1 MMLIVAT
8 TLALSGRLVLLPIA
22 GQEGRATPAT
32 PLEVAP
38 EPGLRIPINGEFFRG
53 TVTELTRDTI
63 TLRLSTEKLRSFPLG
78 MLLRSG
84 RFWEGEHPMT
94 YRLVDVKVGD
104 RVSIACL
111 KLNEE
116 LRCETICI
124 QRRPG
129 GRVPPCP
136 DEKPDSNRKW
146 HEYVNAKQDFEEKGI
161 PLPAKFD
168 KRNMPGTLNGV
179 PVPAWMLQPGVRPG
193 PFPGVQPLPKTDPP
207 PNPIGG

>member
-1 MMLIVAT
+1 MLILAT
-8 TLALSGRLVLLPIA
+8 TLALSGTLVLFPLPA
-22 GQEGRATPAT
+22 QPSRATPAT
-32 PLEVAP
+32 PREVAP

-63 TLRLSTEKLRSFPLG
+63 TLRLNTEELRSFPVG
-78 MLLRSG
+78 MILRSG
-84 RFWEGEHPMT
+84 GFWEGEHPRT

-104 RVSIACL
+104 RVSITCL

-136 DEKPDSNRKW
+136 DEKPDSLLKW
-146 HEYVNAKQDFEEKGI
+146 HERANAYQDFEEQGI
-161 PLPAKFD
+161 PLPARFD
-168 KRNMPGTLNGV
+168 PKQGPGRLNGK
-179 PVPAWMLQPGVRPG
+179 PVPLWMFQPPGVRPG
-193 PFPGVQPLPKTDPP
+193 AFPGVPPLPKSDPP
-207 PNPIGG
+207 PNRNGG